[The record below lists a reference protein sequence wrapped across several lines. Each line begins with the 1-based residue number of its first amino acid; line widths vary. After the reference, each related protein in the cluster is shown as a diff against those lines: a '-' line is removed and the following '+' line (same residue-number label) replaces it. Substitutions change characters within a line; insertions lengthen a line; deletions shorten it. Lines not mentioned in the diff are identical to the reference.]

1 MSTGT
6 LRAKSTEVKAGA
18 LLIGKRIA
26 FLRKLHDMTQEE
38 LAHKIGYEHH
48 TALVMIERGY
58 SYPVWEKAERL
69 AAVFGITLQE
79 LLAVKDDHR
88 PWLTPPML
96 KTLWDLRYRE
106 NGRFLADLEELVAFM
121 RELPQP
127 AS

>member
-1 MSTGT
+1 MGSESRGAINAEQFYVSVS
-6 LRAKSTEVKAGA
+6 RGRESAKVYS
-18 LLIGKRIA
+18 
-26 FLRKLHDMTQEE
+26 DMTQEE